1 VLVEGLLDYHQLAAH
16 GVDNAAALGSTRTSV
31 QLFEQLARLGV
42 NTVVLCLDNDTSGRD
57 GTVRAVEN
65 AARANTGPAIYVAN
79 TDRSGAKD
87 PDALVRERGI
97 DAWRK
102 LIAERECGVVWRVEA
117 MLKDVGPDTPKAL
130 RRDALHQAGKWLGT
144 LPPRL
149 ALEVEDA
156 IRAASERAGYDPLA
170 VERAFHAKFWA
181 AAPERGK
188 REPALHPTPE
198 LDHSID
204 L

>member
-1 VLVEGLLDYHQLAAH
+1 
-16 GVDNAAALGSTRTSV
+16 S
-31 QLFEQLARLGV
+31 
-42 NTVVLCLDNDTSGRD
+42 
-57 GTVRAVEN
+57 
-65 AARANTGPAIYVAN
+65 
-79 TDRSGAKD
+79 AKD
-87 PDALVRERGI
+87 PDALVREHGI

-102 LIAERECGVVWRVEA
+102 LIDRRQCGIAWRVEE
-117 MLKDVGPDTPKAL
+117 MVKDVGPDAPPAQ

-149 ALEVEDA
+149 ALEGEDA
-156 IRAASERAGYDPLA
+156 ISAASERTGYDPKA

-181 AAPERGK
+181 VGPER
-188 REPALHPTPE
+188 REPEPALHPRRE